1 MGKQIAPM
9 TPGLVTAVLG
19 SGLMVSAT
27 VMIAV
32 LHAIMFGSA
41 HEALGSERDASAA
54 LYLWIGTA
62 EAAST
67 AWAAVVLYRLSWSRL
82 TPGRVVVVAMGAAS
96 TLLAVG
102 LWIAFWSAR

>member
-1 MGKQIAPM
+1 VGKQMAPM
-9 TPGLVTAVLG
+9 TPGLVSAVLG

-32 LHAIMFGSA
+32 LHAIMFG
-41 HEALGSERDASAA
+41 EAREVLGPDRDASAA

-67 AWAAVVLYRLSWSRL
+67 AWAAVVLYRLPWQRL
-82 TPGRVVVVAMGAAS
+82 TPGRGVVLALGAAS
-96 TLLAVG
+96 TLLALG
-102 LWIAFWSAR
+102 LWLSFWSGR